1 MTHAVSSEASGSS
14 CTHFQWAED
23 PAHALV
29 CCVRH
34 ALELT
39 PVSASTS
46 EGFVLRFYR
55 HGRWPCM
62 FVDVVATVVGV
73 QLRHHYVEYS
83 IDDGSG
89 VIDVMCRGHIS
100 LSVAEWSHESGI
112 DACYLPPE
120 PTLLHDEQHFA
131 LGDVVHV
138 RGRVYEREDRP
149 RALQAVAISRAADV
163 NDEARHVLEALH
175 VVHVYKS
182 NVPPCDATWM
192 QPASSMPPPP
202 TLPPRKVIPSVPSPF
217 KSHSRR
223 AFTYYVWMYM
233 NAATEHAL
241 EHTSGLD
248 VHNVPAFSVVTLARN
263 MAHRAE
269 EVVRE
274 KLRKRATQDMAPDI
288 LRTHVYGL
296 VNSALQ
302 SLVRLGRVIQSG
314 AMYQVAHPHLLA
326 CYLMI
331 VLRLSDATGRR
342 ATIPRMHMRI
352 TSVRQRLQRYHDRF
366 AHVSLASI
374 EAALRVLYVYGK
386 VHAIE
391 DHIVT
396 IDTPTSTS

>member
-1 MTHAVSSEASGSS
+1 
-14 CTHFQWAED
+14 
-23 PAHALV
+23 
-29 CCVRH
+29 
-34 ALELT
+34 
-39 PVSASTS
+39 
-46 EGFVLRFYR
+46 
-55 HGRWPCM
+55 
-62 FVDVVATVVGV
+62 
-73 QLRHHYVEYS
+73 
-83 IDDGSG
+83 
-89 VIDVMCRGHIS
+89 
-100 LSVAEWSHESGI
+100 
-112 DACYLPPE
+112 
-120 PTLLHDEQHFA
+120 
-131 LGDVVHV
+131 
-138 RGRVYEREDRP
+138 
-149 RALQAVAISRAADV
+149 
-163 NDEARHVLEALH
+163 
-175 VVHVYKS
+175 
-182 NVPPCDATWM
+182 
-192 QPASSMPPPP
+192 
-202 TLPPRKVIPSVPSPF
+202 
-217 KSHSRR
+217 
-223 AFTYYVWMYM
+223 
-233 NAATEHAL
+233 
-241 EHTSGLD
+241 
-248 VHNVPAFSVVTLARN
+248 

-342 ATIPRMHMRI
+342 ATIPRI
-352 TSVRQRLQRYHDRF
+352 TSVRHRLQRYHDRF